1 MITIDVNGVK
11 LEAETMKELN
21 KLVKKEE
28 KRQAEE
34 QKERNIKK
42 AIAGERAWSSYGKLA
57 YKISSERPNLW
68 FVEPTKKVIGSN
80 EYAVKIE
87 RHDNDHGN
95 LQFGYGYTTETTI
108 QSIEGTT
115 LAIRS
120 HSNPVIVGTE
130 EITWLAV
137 GAYQGEADYHWIDEH
152 VAAKLEAE
160 YQQYLFNKQAA

>member
-1 MITIDVNGVK
+1 MLTINVNGVK

-28 KRQAEE
+28 KRQLEA

-42 AIAGERAWSSYGKLA
+42 TIAGERAWSSYGKLA
-57 YKISSERPNLW
+57 YKVSCDRPNLW
-68 FVEPTKKVIGSN
+68 FVEPTKEKIN
-80 EYAVKIE
+80 PYEYTIKIE
-87 RHDNDHGN
+87 RADSDHGN
-95 LQFGYGYTTETTI
+95 LQFGYGYTIETTI
-108 QSIEGTT
+108 MSIEGTT

-120 HSNPVIVGTE
+120 LSNPAIVGKE
-130 EITWLAV
+130 EIAWFAT
-137 GAYQGEADYHWIDEH
+137 GSYQGETDYHWIDEH